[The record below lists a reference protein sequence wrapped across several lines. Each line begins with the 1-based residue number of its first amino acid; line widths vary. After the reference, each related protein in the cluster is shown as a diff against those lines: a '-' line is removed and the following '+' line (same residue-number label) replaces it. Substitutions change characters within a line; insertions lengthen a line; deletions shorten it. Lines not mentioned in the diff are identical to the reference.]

1 VHLAWALNPSLLG
14 SLLSTPGPI
23 QRQDLLREIL
33 LTYPLRFFSSGGGG
47 SNGSSAIKAAIGKVF
62 DRYRDDPTG
71 EPDLI
76 GIEGTMK
83 YFSDTKVD
91 LEGLESFAALEIV
104 QAPAMGEMSRE
115 GFVNGWQ
122 ERG

>member
-1 VHLAWALNPSLLG
+1 MSY
-14 SLLSTPGPI
+14 
-23 QRQDLLREIL
+23 R
-33 LTYPLRFFSSGGGG
+33 YFSGNGGG
-47 SNGSSAIKAAIGKVF
+47 STGSAAIKATLNKVF
-62 DRYRDDPTG
+62 DKYRDDPTG
-71 EPDLI
+71 EPDMV

-83 YFSDTKVD
+83 YFSDTNVD

-122 ERG
+122 ERK

>member
-1 VHLAWALNPSLLG
+1 MNPSPLG
-14 SLLSTPGPI
+14 SLLSTP
-23 QRQDLLREIL
+23 DLIITKL
-33 LTYPLRFFSSGGGG
+33 LHELSLTCTLRFFSSGGGG
-47 SNGSSAIKAAIGKVF
+47 GGGSNGSSAVKATIGKVF
-62 DRYRDDPTG
+62 DKYRDDPTG

-76 GIEGTMK
+76 GIEGTMR